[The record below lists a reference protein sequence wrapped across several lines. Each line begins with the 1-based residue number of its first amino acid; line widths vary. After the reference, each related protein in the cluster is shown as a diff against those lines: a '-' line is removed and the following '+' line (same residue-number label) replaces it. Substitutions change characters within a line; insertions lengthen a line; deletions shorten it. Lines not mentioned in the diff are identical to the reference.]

1 MRDIEKEI
9 IDFIDQKYN
18 TKKYFLCGPKR
29 TITLD
34 TSIRMILNSFLKIV
48 KNFYKST
55 SSVGI

>member
-9 IDFIDQKYN
+9 IDFIDQEYN

-34 TSIRMILNSFLKIV
+34 ISIRDDLKTR
-48 KNFYKST
+48 F
-55 SSVGI
+55 